1 MPLNQ
6 YGNIKNT
13 TGKESY
19 LRVKNEFI
27 IIIHPN
33 VKIIFM
39 AVGGKNKNQK
49 IQKKH
54 YKWQKVQEILFPPG
68 KLISEPKRNIKI
80 KRRRY

>member
-1 MPLNQ
+1 
-6 YGNIKNT
+6 
-13 TGKESY
+13 
-19 LRVKNEFI
+19 
-27 IIIHPN
+27 
-33 VKIIFM
+33 M

-80 KRRRY
+80 KRRSY